1 MMMMMMMM
9 MILIIII
16 IIITTIIIIIIII
29 IIIGNVF
36 YIALFPKA
44 KQRFTEFIRQKT
56 NELKTYI
63 E

>member
-1 MMMMMMMM
+1 MMMMMMMMM

-16 IIITTIIIIIIII
+16 TIIIIIIII
-29 IIIGNVF
+29 MIIIGNVI

-44 KQRFTEFIRQKT
+44 KQRFTEFIRKKT

>member
-9 MILIIII
+9 IILIIII

-29 IIIGNVF
+29 IGNVI

>member
-16 IIITTIIIIIIII
+16 TIIIVIIIIIM
-29 IIIGNVF
+29 IIIGNVI

-44 KQRFTEFIRQKT
+44 KQRFTEFIRKKT